1 MKKEEEKTLIEKS
14 ILYGRKEAK
23 MTLSQ
28 IKEKYFP
35 NRKINDLRGIKE
47 KKSLKEIMEKNT
59 KETFYGNSNEN

>member
-1 MKKEEEKTLIEKS
+1 MKKEEEKILIEKS

-35 NRKINDLRGIKE
+35 NRKLNDLKGIKD
-47 KKSLKEIMEKNT
+47 KKSLKEIIEKSMK
-59 KETFYGNSNEN
+59 KEL